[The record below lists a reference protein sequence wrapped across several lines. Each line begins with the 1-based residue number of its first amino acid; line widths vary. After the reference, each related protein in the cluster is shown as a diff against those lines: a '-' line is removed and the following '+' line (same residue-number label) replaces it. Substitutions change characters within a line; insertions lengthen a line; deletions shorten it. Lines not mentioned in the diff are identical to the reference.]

1 MIVNG
6 GLELG
11 KTIELYRT
19 KLAVFHQAMLDY
31 PRVTIGDQLELP
43 GCCLSLWRREK
54 QIEVYYDCK
63 SED

>member
-11 KTIELYRT
+11 KPSNYTEL
-19 KLAVFHQAMLDY
+19 KLDY